1 MTTKNFIQLVDIPD
15 FRFDPNC
22 SEIDYGDIGC
32 DCSSK
37 TSSILDAIKH
47 ISLSVFELSEDTD
60 VDKGKI
66 QTLTGCIAD
75 LSDLAMATNKIA
87 ETANYL
93 AGIKERNHVS

>member
-22 SEIDYGDIGC
+22 SEIDYGDIGS

-37 TSSILDAIKH
+37 TISILDAIKH
-47 ISLSVFELSEDTD
+47 ISLSVFALSEASE
-60 VDKGKI
+60 VDKNKL
-66 QTLTGCIAD
+66 QTLSGCIAD

-87 ETANYL
+87 ETALYL
-93 AGIKERNHVS
+93 AGIKESNHVS